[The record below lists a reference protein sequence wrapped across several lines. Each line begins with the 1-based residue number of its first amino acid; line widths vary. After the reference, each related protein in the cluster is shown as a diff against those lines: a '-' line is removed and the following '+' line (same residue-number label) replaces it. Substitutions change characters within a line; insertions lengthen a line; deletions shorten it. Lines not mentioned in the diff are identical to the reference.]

1 MYIIFGAATT
11 LVSLVVYY
19 LCTQLFFDVS
29 IAWQLQAS
37 NVISWVI
44 SVLFAFV
51 TNKLFVFRSKAST
64 FNEFIKFY
72 LARIGTLLVDM
83 FLMYVLVTVCSFND
97 MISKTCV
104 QIIVIILNYV
114 FGKLFVFNKKND
126 D

>member
-19 LCTQLFFDVS
+19 LCTHLFFDVG

-51 TNKLFVFRSKAST
+51 TNKLFVFRSNAST
-64 FNEFIKFY
+64 FNEFVKFY
-72 LARIGTLLVDM
+72 LARIGTLLIDM
-83 FLMYVLVTVCSFND
+83 FLMYVTVTVCNFKD
-97 MISKTCV
+97 MISKTSIQV
-104 QIIVIILNYV
+104 IVIILNYA
-114 FGKLFVFNKKND
+114 FGKLFVFNKKSNC
-126 D
+126 